1 MGVEEVRTMVLKGT
15 TSVVVACGG
24 QDINQI
30 HKTITETIVKSG
42 RDFKF
47 GGLEEEKDA
56 REIFAVIQIVGRGIH
71 DLLAGK
77 APEGFSWGGPQKIKE
92 FQQLAIAEDCNQHGH
107 DYTYQQLLRKWE
119 FEGFGTTFEFDQ
131 LEFIRRGIRDEIE
144 AEIESNRH
152 VAVLYDPVKM
162 KDMVSKPCWNWLQ
175 VRYMGKNRVSVRV
188 LFRSHDY
195 GTGIWA
201 NASFVLFML
210 DHFIAKK
217 LKCHISELI
226 IVSASG
232 HIYDSEADAA
242 ERTSGY
248 DWTTREDLSM
258 AQFMRQYFCNPSSL

>member
-1 MGVEEVRTMVLKGT
+1 MTLKGT

-24 QDINQI
+24 EDINHI
-30 HKTITETIVKSG
+30 HKTITETIVRRG

-47 GGLEEEKDA
+47 GGLEEEKTA
-56 REIFAVIQIVGRGIH
+56 REVVALLQIYGSGIH
-71 DLLAGK
+71 DLIAGK

-92 FQQLAIAEDCNQHGH
+92 FQQIAIAEDTNMHGH

-175 VRYMGKNRVSVRV
+175 VRYMGRNRISVRV

-195 GTGIWA
+195 GTALWA

-217 LKCHISELI
+217 LKCHISEFI

-242 ERTSGY
+242 EDVSGY
-248 DWTTREDLSM
+248 DWATRNDKATVEFAREYM
-258 AQFMRQYFCNPSSL
+258 AYPKLYK